1 MVGETGF
8 EPATSAS
15 QTQRFYQAELLP
27 VTSRAET
34 VSDSDIWQAEISDF
48 SQKKPPLYLATA
60 PKVLPFSKTYLIS
73 QLSDFE
79 SPPSGSHRCQ

>member
-15 QTQRFYQAELLP
+15 QTQRSTKLSYSPSLQG
-27 VTSRAET
+27 RET

-48 SQKKPPLYLATA
+48 SQKKHPLYLATA